1 VNILWKKREQENTRG
16 AATSPW
22 KTDGFRIVP
31 GTINALDQMS
41 QETEPTP
48 GEAVEKLKYKDAFQQ
63 ILEGT
68 LGDGFSDENLQKQFY
83 QVAMAAKN
91 PEEEMAKMATSA
103 FLSQRLN
110 APPDVVYKN
119 FDFYTEKYMTTKKA
133 PLSAWAAIKNEAY
146 TSQLMIERGKIGY
159 ELMFDPEN
167 QELWDK
173 LLDINEKV
181 PPQDNQKRSVP
192 IELVKGAAKFLPYVA
207 TGAIGS
213 ADESMFGAGLGAVAA
228 ASLASA
234 GTLSGVLT
242 VPSLILSGYQIGKK
256 VGSMDEY
263 FKISAGNT
271 YADTMQKKSADGKT
285 VPVGIARAF
294 ALASGTLAG
303 ALDTIQLDRFV
314 GGSQW
319 LRKVVP
325 QAVKKSLQ
333 DSWFSAIL
341 GNPVAKFAGRWGSSV
356 AESVVEETF
365 QETIE
370 MMGTEVAVTVANW
383 AKNTNIPQA
392 TIDDW
397 KDMWMQTIRDTAK
410 GTTLLALPGV
420 TAESFAAEHQNRQA
434 AKDREAALAS
444 GNADIDLGKFNDY
457 AAIFEEEDLQKSTEK
472 LVAWKSAELKKA
484 EQRLASDPTQENFA
498 MHELQSQEL
507 DRAELEASVA
517 KKVSEPRVWEMTQ
530 DQWIAQKQRLSDQ
543 ELESLK
549 TSIAAGFPGFTDQ
562 ELEVS
567 AIAMDTIARNFGQ
580 TGTALLDT
588 MLTIVPA
595 DEGQAA
601 VQTLFPGKSV
611 SQTNSAAT
619 FFRDAEG
626 KLLSPAEAARGQA
639 KAFIASLSSPDL
651 STFLHEYFHFADVM
665 LISQS
670 PEHRQLFSKALGKD
684 YSQFTD
690 QDREYLAYMFEKYHR
705 DGTAPTPELKSLFAR
720 IATSL
725 KQFVERMIGL
735 KPMNEDLRKAYD
747 ALYSLRSEDIKKD
760 NPDLQNNVVNIGGT
774 VLKQVGGWHGS
785 PHLFDRFS
793 TEFIGSGEG
802 QQAFGWGLYF
812 TDEEDIARHYAKVL
826 TAAKNDESAQR
837 NLYKVML
844 HKDKTPEQ
852 YTWLDWE
859 KPYPKDKRL
868 EIMSELEKL
877 GLDANM
883 HGVWD
888 SKYFTTGEQLY
899 HKLTGMFMNGE
910 TSQAEAQKEA
920 SMLLARVG
928 IDGIRYPGNS
938 LSGWNRKNIDDTA
951 HLSAAKDFKDNGYD
965 KHEALKG
972 LKEAYPDA
980 KESSLAAA
988 IKEVYERPTNYVVF
1002 DDSAVTIEDHILFQ
1016 ALSPLQKLK
1025 QKWDQE
1031 IEKAE
1036 QELAE
1041 AEDRVKAGESFSVV
1055 DKALENLLSLQEERE
1070 LAIRDYEAN
1079 RMTDHDAY
1087 SDAVEASVQKTV
1099 ENGDWVPDSQL
1110 EDYSSQNWARDEIEY
1125 RQQAIEDAG
1134 KYADKDEYIA
1144 SQVLSDNLED
1154 GHTPEYYGNIFDAS
1168 RETEANLTGREA
1180 NYRFI
1185 KSLSADYLSS
1195 ELLEALQVF
1204 GSDGLS
1210 GWHPI
1215 VKNAAL
1221 SLKKGKKLS
1230 QVLYNKVMDQIKA
1243 DPEVYR
1249 MSFAEAAQDTEGMRQ
1264 IQWEIEHSEETELEK
1279 QLKANRQLRRQNEK
1293 LNKSVEALNREI
1305 DLTNSVLG
1313 DYKRKQEGLEEAF
1326 RSAREEA
1333 RKGDVESRKQWVSLL
1348 SDARKEAYL
1357 QTRRAVADTKQ
1368 KIRDMRDAKAFY
1380 ERMIKAIMRPAGR
1393 SIAYDQ
1399 QVQIREIQGRYV
1411 ARFTRREKEMR
1422 QAYRK
1427 LFSDAGIDPRIK
1439 EAIQENLSKQSLRDL
1454 SPEEIESLH
1463 AEITALRTKGR
1474 EIREAQLAVEHITR
1488 QSAIQNV
1495 LETLGFEKPEEGL
1508 GLKKT
1513 ERGRK
1518 STILQKERLTTL
1530 LPSHIAEMFDG
1541 GKKGSFYRWLI
1552 VEVEKAKSEAINN
1565 KDRRMNAGYEEM
1577 KKLGIKPKDLIKERS
1592 VDGLT
1597 FQVQEI
1603 MGLYVYMQ
1611 NESERERLL
1620 YGNRIKPETI
1630 AKAIKT
1636 LTPEQKAFADW
1647 MIDSFETDYS
1657 RFESAFIA
1665 DQNTAMGKEKR
1676 YFPMM
1681 VKDLQFD
1688 TKAQEIASDLL
1699 SRSHTVKSFV
1709 SRGSTHNR
1717 IKISREHQPSMR
1729 LDAFN
1734 IWATSV
1740 DRQEDYINNGLL
1752 VKRLHAIFGNREV
1765 QEAIIQRYGK
1775 DAANWL
1781 KDQIN
1786 EIAKPLAG
1794 VKYYEP
1800 IMQLSQKL
1808 RSHVGLA
1815 ALAWNALTPLKQFP
1829 SLFLAMGRVPAGEL
1843 LAASGRLI
1851 ASGTGLVKKMHEL
1864 DPYMRAMDY
1873 DPVLTEMREADKNR
1887 YERFVTKTGELG
1899 MKGIFVVD
1907 KAVKSIIWD
1916 AVYEH
1921 NLKQGKTQDEAI
1933 HEARRAIIETQ
1944 PGGFREDLPVVARQ
1958 GEFFK
1963 WMTLF
1968 SSQLQKLYNM
1978 TTYDIP
1984 QAVKRGD
1991 IATAL
1996 RMSTGYI
2003 MAAVL
2008 IGMINK
2014 KSTPEDAKDAGSMV
2028 LEQLVTSI
2036 PILGSLFVQGA
2047 KGWSSSNPV
2056 TETANQV
2063 GKVINAIGKDK
2074 SDEQVMKTVMDA
2086 LEQAL
2091 FLGGLPTVQ
2100 ANRMIDF
2107 AETGDPWEIV
2117 GGRSNE

>member
-1 VNILWKKREQENTRG
+1 MNILWKKREPENTRG

-22 KTDGFRIVP
+22 KTDGFRIVS
-31 GTINALDQMS
+31 GTINSLDQMS

-68 LGDGFSDENLQKQFY
+68 LGDGFSDESLQKQFY

-119 FDFYTEKYMTTKKA
+119 FDFYTEKYMTTKQA

-319 LRKVVP
+319 LRKAVP

-420 TAESFAAEHQNRQA
+420 TAESFAAEHQKRQS

-601 VQTLFPGKSV
+601 VETLFPGKSV

-626 KLLSPAEAARGQA
+626 KLLSPTEAARGQA

-725 KQFVERMIGL
+725 KQFVERMVGL

-747 ALYSLRSEDIKKD
+747 ALYSLRSEDIKND
-760 NPDLQNNVVNIGGT
+760 NPDLKEKVVPI
-774 VLKQVGGWHGS
+774 KRYA
-785 PHLFDRFS
+785 LF
-793 TEFIGSGEG
+793 
-802 QQAFGWGLYF
+802 
-812 TDEEDIARHYAKVL
+812 
-826 TAAKNDESAQR
+826 
-837 NLYKVML
+837 
-844 HKDKTPEQ
+844 
-852 YTWLDWE
+852 
-859 KPYPKDKRL
+859 
-868 EIMSELEKL
+868 
-877 GLDANM
+877 
-883 HGVWD
+883 
-888 SKYFTTGEQLY
+888 
-899 HKLTGMFMNGE
+899 
-910 TSQAEAQKEA
+910 QAEPNEREGFQRTLREA
-920 SMLLARVG
+920 FEYKGQGV
-928 IDGIRYPGNS
+928 IK
-938 LSGWNRKNIDDTA
+938 LSNRTP
-951 HLSAAKDFKDNGYD
+951 
-965 KHEALKG
+965 EALKASG
-972 LKEAYPDA
+972 A
-980 KESSLAAA
+980 KDLPIVLTRKSLEH
-988 IKEVYERPTNYVVF
+988 IRKDHPNIPKLVLLSMLDDISDPVMVF
-1002 DDSAVTIEDHILFQ
+1002 DSASNTEKRKGFVIVTNQIVDDAPVVIAMHLEVGKPQWQIHKIASEYEKNSYKTVFSKWVDQGLLRYVDKERALNNPHISAGLRLPLEVDNSRPLLNKVVLKTDLVNNKQTKPLFQ

-1055 DKALENLLSLQEERE
+1055 DKALEHLLSLQEERE

-1110 EDYSSQNWARDEIEY
+1110 KDYSSQNWARDEIEY

-1195 ELLEALQVF
+1195 ELLEALHVF

-1230 QVLYNKVMDQIKA
+1230 QALYKKVMDQIKA

-1427 LFSDAGIDPRIK
+1427 LLSDAGIDPRIK

-1463 AEITALRTKGR
+1463 AEIAALRTKGR
-1474 EIREAQLAVEHITR
+1474 EIREAQLATEHITR

-1513 ERGRK
+1513 ERGRN
-1518 STILQKERLTTL
+1518 SSILQKERLTTL

-1592 VDGLT
+1592 IDGLT

-1699 SRSHTVKSFV
+1699 SRSHAVKSFV

-1734 IWATSV
+1734 IWATNV

-1984 QAVKRGD
+1984 QAVKQGD